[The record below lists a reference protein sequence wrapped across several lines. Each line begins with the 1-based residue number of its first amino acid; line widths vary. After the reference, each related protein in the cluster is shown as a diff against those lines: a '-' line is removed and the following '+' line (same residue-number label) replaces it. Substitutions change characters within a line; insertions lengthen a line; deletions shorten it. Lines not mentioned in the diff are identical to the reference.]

1 MTVKYTNQSGQTY
14 YLHKKLT
21 KRGNFRYYFAK
32 DDSVNLVDK
41 IPDSYEI
48 YENPKGQVFLRKKNK
63 SFIREEDVKLVE
75 KLIAEN
81 TDLEHFYLN
90 CQNNT
95 IILYLPDI
103 DVNDISGMLNIT
115 MEGNEIKLNQFSP
128 GNLTYS
134 PYIQIIYNN
143 ETKIYSL
150 EKINP
155 EDHLKRW
162 INLNNNNN
170 LEELMQNNIKHF
182 SNKTYSKLKI
192 LFL

>member
-103 DVNDISGMLNIT
+103 DVDDISGMLNIT

-143 ETKIYSL
+143 ETKTYSL
-150 EKINP
+150 EKIDP
-155 EDHLKRW
+155 EDQLKRW
-162 INLNNNNN
+162 FNINNNND
-170 LEELMQNNIKHF
+170 LEELIQSNIKHF